1 MPDSS
6 IINALKAI
14 FKRIVPDAQVYLFG
28 SQARGSAKEGSDVD
42 LLILLDR
49 SQITPTDEYNIT
61 NPLYD
66 LEMKEG
72 VMISPIVMTTSR
84 WEQSKYQTLLY
95 HNIQQVGIKL
105 Q

>member
-1 MPDSS
+1 MPDST

-49 SQITPTDEYNIT
+49 SRITPTDEYNIT

-95 HNIQQVGIKL
+95 HNIQQDGIKL

>member
-1 MPDSS
+1 MPDST

-49 SQITPTDEYNIT
+49 SRITPTDEYNIT

-72 VMISPIVMTTSR
+72 VMISPIVMTISR

-95 HNIQQVGIKL
+95 YNIQQDGIKL